1 MSLRAIVEI
10 VVHLESFRNIDL
22 FFQGI
27 YYTRFRLHSKKKQAE
42 IKGANGQNTTAN
54 NQASQQTNANDPN
67 QQASQGG
74 DRITASGQAQGSHNP
89 DQVEY
94 AQPYCS
100 YVSYYQQEKVSKASK
115 QGPDHHNLMPAQI
128 VDEQACFLSKA
139 FLIRYCEEEVEV
151 NDIVLFRAELD
162 VEPDYLHTDFYLEVD
177 LFFSDLSN
185 LGGPEKWQ
193 QHVDEFET
201 SAVFKK
207 VSTQTFK
214 LRGLPQGLCEFVPVT
229 FQDQYFSL
237 LKIQVW
243 SVLLDFRF
251 RLKQI
256 NFAAQTAAVA
266 ASTAVNTVG
275 ANADSASAAK
285 NSGGRRSSRTGTA

>member
-1 MSLRAIVEI
+1 M
-10 VVHLESFRNIDL
+10 
-22 FFQGI
+22 
-27 YYTRFRLHSKKKQAE
+27 
-42 IKGANGQNTTAN
+42 
-54 NQASQQTNANDPN
+54 
-67 QQASQGG
+67 
-74 DRITASGQAQGSHNP
+74 
-89 DQVEY
+89 QVEY

-100 YVSYYQQEKVSKASK
+100 YVSYYQQEKTLKASK
-115 QGPDHHNLMPAQI
+115 QGPDHHNLIPAQI
-128 VDEQACFLSKA
+128 IDEQACFLSKA

-162 VEPDYLHTDFYLEVD
+162 VEPDYLHTDFFLEVD

-193 QHVDEFET
+193 QHVDEFEQN
-201 SAVFKK
+201 AVFKK

-214 LRGLPQGLCEFVPVT
+214 LRGVPQGLCEFVPVT

-251 RLKQI
+251 RLK
-256 NFAAQTAAVA
+256 
-266 ASTAVNTVG
+266 
-275 ANADSASAAK
+275 
-285 NSGGRRSSRTGTA
+285 

>member
-1 MSLRAIVEI
+1 
-10 VVHLESFRNIDL
+10 
-22 FFQGI
+22 
-27 YYTRFRLHSKKKQAE
+27 
-42 IKGANGQNTTAN
+42 
-54 NQASQQTNANDPN
+54 
-67 QQASQGG
+67 
-74 DRITASGQAQGSHNP
+74 
-89 DQVEY
+89 
-94 AQPYCS
+94 
-100 YVSYYQQEKVSKASK
+100 
-115 QGPDHHNLMPAQI
+115 MPAQI
-128 VDEQACFLSKA
+128 VDDQACFLSKA

-201 SAVFKK
+201 NAVFKK

-243 SVLLDFRF
+243 SCLLYTSD
-251 RLKQI
+251 
-256 NFAAQTAAVA
+256 AA
-266 ASTAVNTVG
+266 
-275 ANADSASAAK
+275 DE
-285 NSGGRRSSRTGTA
+285 